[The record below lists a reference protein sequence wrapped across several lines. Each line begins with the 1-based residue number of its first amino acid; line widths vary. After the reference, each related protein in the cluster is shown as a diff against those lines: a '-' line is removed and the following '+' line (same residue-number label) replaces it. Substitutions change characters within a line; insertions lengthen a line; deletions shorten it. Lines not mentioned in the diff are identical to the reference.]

1 MTPIRILVADDH
13 PVFRSGMRAILD
25 GEPDAEVVG
34 EAATADEAIAL
45 AERLRPDV
53 VVMDLHMPGV
63 GGIAATRQIVERELA
78 RVLVVSMLEDDA
90 TVRDAIRAG
99 AAGYLLKG
107 AGGPEMLRALRAVA
121 SGEAIFGATVAPKLV
136 GHIAQGRAAEA
147 PFGLTGREPEVLEL
161 LARGLTNDAI
171 ATRLFLSPK
180 TIRNYVSTIFGK
192 LDVGSR
198 AEAVA
203 KGRDAGF
210 GSGADRRTADR

>member
-1 MTPIRILVADDH
+1 MKPIRILIADDH
-13 PVFRSGMRAILD
+13 PVFRSGMRAILE
-25 GEPDAEVVG
+25 GETDAEVVG
-34 EAATADEAIAL
+34 EAASADEAIAL

-63 GGIAATRQIVERELA
+63 GGLAATRQIVERDLA

-90 TVRDAIRAG
+90 TVREAIRAG

-121 SGEAIFGATVAPKLV
+121 SGEAIFGAPIAPKLAR
-136 GHIAQGRAAEA
+136 HAAGGPAPET

-171 ATRLFLSPK
+171 AQRLFLSSK
-180 TIRNYVSTIFGK
+180 TIRNYVSTIFSK

-203 KGRDAGF
+203 KARDAGF
-210 GSGADRRTADR
+210 GDAANH